1 MLTSATQTRVRTTD
15 SASTAWASIS
25 ATVLTPSPAETA
37 RDVSNM
43 HSLSNTPVVRFS
55 APPPHATNSLNERL
69 NNVYIVAAS
78 TKDIGSRCAALVPS
92 SYHCAIVYDVSPC
105 CCSVR
110 CAGCTQT
117 ADVVLVLD
125 ASGSM
130 EAYYDW
136 QMQLA
141 KEIVYNLNFANSRTR
156 VAVVTY
162 STTPAV
168 RFYLDQ
174 YFDRESVLNAVS
186 FLQENGRTGTAAA
199 LRLTASD
206 VFTQTRG
213 DRAGADNVVIVM
225 TDGRSNVNEAD
236 TIPSATALKNNNVRV
251 ISVGVGNAYDL
262 QELNG
267 MASSPESSNVFIVDS
282 EAAIQSATSSIMD
295 ELCQ

>member
-1 MLTSATQTRVRTTD
+1 M
-15 SASTAWASIS
+15 
-25 ATVLTPSPAETA
+25 
-37 RDVSNM
+37 
-43 HSLSNTPVVRFS
+43 
-55 APPPHATNSLNERL
+55 
-69 NNVYIVAAS
+69 
-78 TKDIGSRCAALVPS
+78 
-92 SYHCAIVYDVSPC
+92 
-105 CCSVR
+105 R

-199 LRLTASD
+199 LRLTTSD

>member
-1 MLTSATQTRVRTTD
+1 M
-15 SASTAWASIS
+15 
-25 ATVLTPSPAETA
+25 
-37 RDVSNM
+37 
-43 HSLSNTPVVRFS
+43 
-55 APPPHATNSLNERL
+55 
-69 NNVYIVAAS
+69 
-78 TKDIGSRCAALVPS
+78 
-92 SYHCAIVYDVSPC
+92 
-105 CCSVR
+105 R

-236 TIPSATALKNNNVRV
+236 TIPNTTTLKNNNVRI
-251 ISVGVGNAYDL
+251 ISISVGNAYDL